1 MARSLSFVSAAQTHV
16 GMVRALNEDAMVDR
30 PAIGLWAVADG
41 MGGHE
46 AGEVASG
53 LVAEALNHVETL
65 SSGYAFLDEV
75 RASLLR
81 ANHTLVA
88 RAASLSPGS
97 IMGST
102 VVALLVY
109 GGHYAC
115 LWAGDSRAYMLRDM
129 ELKRLSRD
137 HSVVQELI
145 DAGNLTPAE
154 AKSYRRSNVI
164 TRAVGVQEDFSLD
177 IVEGA
182 IEAGDIFLL
191 CSDGLTGM
199 VADEEIA
206 AILKM
211 RPTSTVAEDLI
222 RLTLERGAKD
232 NVTVIVIRADAS
244 PDDTL
249 GGDGTL
255 VGPRDDWSW

>member
-1 MARSLSFVSAAQTHV
+1 MGSRLTFESKSLTHV
-16 GMVRALNEDAMVDR
+16 GLVRALNEDALVDR
-30 PAIGLWAVADG
+30 PSIGLWAVADG

-46 AGEVASG
+46 AGDVASG
-53 LVAEALNHVETL
+53 VVAEALNNVETL

-81 ANHTLVA
+81 ANQNLVA
-88 RAASLSPGS
+88 RAATLSPGS

-102 VVALLVY
+102 VVVMLAY

-115 LWAGDSRAYMLRDM
+115 LWAGDSRAYLMRDM
-129 ELKRLSRD
+129 VLRRLSRD

-145 DAGNLTPAE
+145 DSGSLTAEE
-154 AKSYRRSNVI
+154 AKTYRRSNVI
-164 TRAVGVQEDFSLD
+164 TRAVGVQDDFSLD
-177 IVEGA
+177 ITEGV
-182 IEAGDIFLL
+182 IEPGDIFLL

-199 VADEEIA
+199 VEDEEIA
-206 AILKM
+206 AIM
-211 RPTSTVAEDLI
+211 RGRSPHTLAEDLV

-232 NVTVIVIRADAS
+232 NVTVIVIRVSSS

-255 VGPRDDWSW
+255 VNARDDWTW